1 MSAIRIVIDNMRQI
15 IRQDRRSVFYLLYYS
30 AIDAL
35 LALSIPLASAF
46 VINSILAHADISLLV
61 VGFIVIVM
69 FGLVTLLQVVK
80 EYIVEKLQQRMF
92 VSTAIRIAE
101 TATALPPDT
110 HLEERA
116 RYMNYFFDITAIQK
130 SFPIL
135 LLDGVGLLAKVLV
148 SLLLL
153 FAFEP
158 VLFVVGLLFFSG
170 YTLLLLLLGRHG
182 IKRAIEHSDAKH
194 QAIYA
199 LQHIHEQHTPRDE
212 TLKTFDRDL
221 SHYVMA
227 RRRLFRITIRQMA
240 LTFFT
245 EGFIFSTFLIAGG
258 YLVINGSL
266 AIGEFIAAEIVVVSI
281 TYALKAVV
289 KHIDYI
295 YDTIE
300 GFYKVDKLSVKLE
313 EEKQHA
319 SR

>member
-1 MSAIRIVIDNMRQI
+1 MSVLRIVIDNMKAI
-15 IRQDRRSVFYLLYYS
+15 VRQDRRSVLHLLYYS

-61 VGFIVIVM
+61 VGIIVIVM
-69 FGLVTLLQVVK
+69 FALVTLLQIVK
-80 EYIVEKLQQRMF
+80 EYIVEKMQQRMF
-92 VSTAIRIAE
+92 ISTAIRIAE
-101 TATALPPDT
+101 TVTSLPPDT
-110 HLEERA
+110 HSRERA

-135 LLDGVGLLAKVLV
+135 LLDGVGLIAKVVV
-148 SLLLL
+148 SLMLLY
-153 FAFEP
+153 AFEP
-158 VLFVVGLLFFSG
+158 VLFIVGALFFSG
-170 YTLLLLLLGRHG
+170 YTLLLLLLGRNG

-194 QAIYA
+194 QAIYD
-199 LQHIHEQHTPRDE
+199 LQHLHEKQGPRDE
-212 TLKTFDRDL
+212 SLKMFDQNL
-221 SHYVMA
+221 SQYVLA

-258 YLVINGSL
+258 YLVIHGTL
-266 AIGEFIAAEIVVVSI
+266 AVGEFIAAEIVVVSI

-319 SR
+319 RR